1 MKKIRIFDRRIL
13 WVGALVIFI
22 FLMIDLNNRLGEM
35 LRLNSEK
42 VQVGVQLTQLVSTQQ
57 HLQTQIAYA
66 TSDVA
71 VQDWARQEGHMAL
84 SGDIPIVPLVPVSS
98 TPTPQTAPLPTA
110 RPVPNWQV
118 WDALFFGK

>member
-1 MKKIRIFDRRIL
+1 MRKLRVFDRRIL
-13 WVGALVIFI
+13 WAGALIVFI
-22 FLMIDLNNRLGEM
+22 FLMLDLNNRLGEM

-42 VQVGVQLTQLVSTQQ
+42 VKVSAQLTQLVSTQQ

-71 VQDWARQEGHMAL
+71 VQEWARQEGHMSL
-84 SGDIPIVPLVPVSS
+84 PGDIPIVPLAPAGS
-98 TPTPQTAPLPTA
+98 TPTPQKAPVPTAPPA
-110 RPVPNWQV
+110 QNWQV